1 MKSLALILLTVLALC
16 TGVVYS
22 QEANK
27 DTFVNELSL
36 TLDLISKSETV
47 NGLWRDTRKLVEQA
61 QEAAS
66 KENYGDALA
75 LLKQAQFQ
83 AKAGYRQATS
93 QDNLDQLVPYYL
105 K

>member
-16 TGVVYS
+16 TGVGYS

-61 QEAAS
+61 QEAAG
-66 KENYGDALA
+66 KENYDDALA

-83 AKAGYRQATS
+83 AKTGYLQATS

>member
-16 TGVVYS
+16 TGAGYS

-47 NGLWRDTRKLVEQA
+47 NGLWRDTRKLVAQA
-61 QEAAS
+61 QEAAG
-66 KENYGDALA
+66 KENYDDALA

-83 AKAGYRQATS
+83 AKTGYRQATS